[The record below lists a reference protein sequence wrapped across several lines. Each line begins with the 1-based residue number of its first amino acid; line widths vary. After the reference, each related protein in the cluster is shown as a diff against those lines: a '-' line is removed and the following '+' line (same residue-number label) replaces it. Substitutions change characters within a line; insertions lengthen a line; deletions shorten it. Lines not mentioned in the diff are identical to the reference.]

1 MLDPWIIFSLLVNVS
16 THLGCSFAAL
26 IQSVLLPCATYAG
39 LFSIETALVGI
50 PSLNITILYNGAN
63 AFQAG
68 FVFLAA
74 VLAVM
79 IELNVCL
86 TLHRSA

>member
-1 MLDPWIIFSLLVNVS
+1 VKIFE
-16 THLGCSFAAL
+16 A
-26 IQSVLLPCATYAG
+26 
-39 LFSIETALVGI
+39 ALVGI

-74 VLAVM
+74 VLTATRLIVS
-79 IELNVCL
+79 VP
-86 TLHRSA
+86 RSYSPSLVRR